1 MVPIALGCC
10 CERNWKEVSPYLC
23 CRDVARKRRVPCK
36 GVRPFRSVVALIAAI
51 VPLSIAHSGSA
62 STLPSP
68 WHLDRINQT
77 NLPLD
82 GNVSMGG
89 LTGAG
94 INIYVVDTGVLAT
107 HEQFGGRVIA
117 GIDLPTSKGTS
128 PVSPS
133 STDCDGHGT
142 HVAGLAAGSTVGVAT
157 QATVIAVRVLD
168 CNGDGEVADVTK
180 ALQWVRAHHRSGTA
194 AVLNLSLGVDLGDD
208 GSTIDHEITSLMN
221 EGVVVVVAAGN
232 GDSSGIPFDACQIA
246 PADVPRALTVGAST
260 LSDAVATYSNYGP
273 CVDIFAPGGD
283 RQRNI
288 TSAWATNSTSYNL
301 DAGTSM
307 ASPLVAG
314 MAALLA
320 QQQPG
325 LCTDSI
331 VSAVV
336 ERATPN
342 VLAGIP
348 AQTANR
354 LLYVNTSPV
363 APTPPGQPS
372 SVITTS
378 DSNSIVVS
386 WDPPCNGGSPITRT
400 AVSLL
405 SGGRVIKRS
414 FVDATKNAVRF
425 TGLVPGRTYQVVVKA
440 ENALGQGVATSRI
453 STVAVR
459 SIRRGQVV
467 RTSLLAKGPEDI
479 SLKWSVSSSTR
490 NICTLKQSPT
500 RLVALRAGTC
510 RVGLRQLSSAEPVL
524 RSIRITP

>member
-1 MVPIALGCC
+1 MKRVRAIIAL
-10 CERNWKEVSPYLC
+10 
-23 CRDVARKRRVPCK
+23 
-36 GVRPFRSVVALIAAI
+36 VVAV
-51 VPLSIAHSGSA
+51 VPLTVAHSGSA
-62 STLPSP
+62 SVLPSP

-82 GNVSMGG
+82 GNVSPGA

-94 INIYVVDTGVLAT
+94 INIYVVDTGVLAS

-117 GIDLPTSKGTS
+117 GIDVPTDKGTS
-128 PVSPS
+128 PVSPA

-142 HVAGLAAGSTVGVAT
+142 HVSGIAAGSTVGVAT
-157 QATVIAVRVLD
+157 QASIIAVRVLD
-168 CNGDGEVADVTK
+168 CNGDGEVADVAK

-232 GDSSGIPFDACQIA
+232 GDENGIPIDACQIA

-260 LSDAVATYSNYGP
+260 ITDAVATYSNYGP
-273 CVDIFAPGGD
+273 CVDVFAPGGD

-307 ASPLVAG
+307 ASPMAAG

-331 VSAVV
+331 VNSIV
-336 ERATPN
+336 ERATQN
-342 VLAGIP
+342 VLVGLP
-348 AQTANR
+348 VQTPNR
-354 LLYVNTSPV
+354 LLFLNTAPV
-363 APTPPGQPS
+363 TPTSPGQPS
-372 SVITTS
+372 SVITSS
-378 DSNSIVVS
+378 DGNSIVAS
-386 WDPPCNGGSPITRT
+386 WDPPCDGGSPVTQT
-400 AVSLL
+400 TVSLL
-405 SGGRVIKRS
+405 SGGRVVKRS
-414 FVDATKNAVRF
+414 VVEAGKTAVRF
-425 TGLVPGRTYQVVVKA
+425 SGLVPGRSYQVVVKA
-440 ENALGQGVATSRI
+440 ENAVGLGVATGRI

-459 SIRRGQVV
+459 SIRRGQVI

-490 NICTLKQSPT
+490 KICTLRQSPT

-510 RVGLRQLSSAEPVL
+510 RVGLRQLNGAIPVL

>member
-1 MVPIALGCC
+1 V
-10 CERNWKEVSPYLC
+10 
-23 CRDVARKRRVPCK
+23 RRI
-36 GVRPFRSVVALIAAI
+36 RTAVALVALLA
-51 VPLSIAHSGSA
+51 PLAIAHSGSA
-62 STLPSP
+62 AVLPSP
-68 WHLDRINQT
+68 WHLDRINQAT
-77 NLPLD
+77 LPLD
-82 GNVSMGG
+82 GNATMGP

-94 INIYVVDTGVLAT
+94 INVYIVDTGVLST
-107 HEQFGGRVIA
+107 HEQFGGRVIP
-117 GIDLPTSKGTS
+117 GIDVPTDNGTS

-133 STDCDGHGT
+133 ATDCDGHGT
-142 HVAGLAAGSTVGVAT
+142 HVAALAAGSTVGVAT
-157 QATVIAVRVLD
+157 QATVISVRVLD
-168 CNGDGEVADVTK
+168 CNGDGEVVDVAK

-221 EGVVVVVAAGN
+221 EGIVVVVAAGN
-232 GDSSGIPFDACQIA
+232 GDANGIPIDACQIA

-260 LSDAVATYSNYGP
+260 ISDAVATYSNYGP
-273 CVDIFAPGGD
+273 CIDVFAPGGD

-288 TSAWATNSTSYNL
+288 TSAWATSSTSYNI

-331 VSAVV
+331 VNTIV

-342 VLAGIP
+342 VLAGLP
-348 AQTANR
+348 VQTTNR
-354 LLYVNTSPV
+354 LLFLNTAPV
-363 APTPPGQPS
+363 APTTPGQPS
-372 SVITTS
+372 SVITSS
-378 DSNSIVVS
+378 DSNSLVVS
-386 WDPPCNGGSPITRT
+386 WDPPCDGGSPLTRT
-400 AVSLL
+400 TVSLL
-405 SGGRVIKRS
+405 SGGRVIKRAIADS
-414 FVDATKNAVRF
+414 TKTAVRF
-425 TGLVPGRTYQVVVKA
+425 TGLAPGRTYQVVVKA
-440 ENALGQGVATSRI
+440 ANAMGEGIATSRI

-459 SIRRGQVV
+459 SIRSGQVI

-490 NICTLKQSPT
+490 NVCALRQSPT

-510 RVGLRQLSSAEPVL
+510 RVGLRQLASAEPVL

>member
-1 MVPIALGCC
+1 MKSQIPLSSVRKFRAVIAI
-10 CERNWKEVSPYLC
+10 
-23 CRDVARKRRVPCK
+23 
-36 GVRPFRSVVALIAAI
+36 VVAF
-51 VPLSIAHSGSA
+51 VPLTISRSSSA
-62 STLPSP
+62 ADLPSP
-68 WHLDRINQT
+68 WHLDRINQA

-82 GNVSMGG
+82 GNVSPGV

-94 INIYVVDTGVLAT
+94 VNIYVVDTGVLAT
-107 HEQFGGRVIA
+107 HEQFGGRVFA
-117 GIDLPTSKGTS
+117 GIDVPTDKGTS
-128 PVSPS
+128 PVSPA

-157 QATVIAVRVLD
+157 QANIIAVRVLD
-168 CNGDGEVADVTK
+168 CNGDGEVVDVAK

-232 GDSSGIPFDACQIA
+232 GDANGIAFDACQIA
-246 PADVPRALTVGAST
+246 PADVPRALTVGAGT
-260 LSDAVATYSNYGP
+260 LTDTVATYSNYGS
-273 CVDIFAPGGD
+273 CVDLFAPGGD

-288 TSAWATNSTSYNL
+288 TSAWATNATSYNV

-307 ASPLVAG
+307 ASPLAAG

-331 VSAVV
+331 VNAIV
-336 ERATPN
+336 ERATVN
-342 VLAGIP
+342 VLSGVP
-348 AQTANR
+348 AQTPNR
-354 LLYVNTSPV
+354 LLFLNTAAI
-363 APTPPGQPS
+363 APTTPGQPS

-378 DSNSIVVS
+378 DSNSLVVS
-386 WDPPCNGGSPITRT
+386 WDPPCDGGSPITRT
-400 AVSLL
+400 TVSLL
-405 SGGRVIKRS
+405 LGGRVVKRAS
-414 FVDATKNAVRF
+414 VDAATTAYRF
-425 TGLVPGRTYQVVVKA
+425 TGLLPGRTYQVVVKA
-440 ENALGQGVATSRI
+440 ENALGQGIATSRI

-459 SIRRGQVV
+459 SIRRGQII

-490 NICTLKQSPT
+490 SVCTLRQSPT

-510 RVGLRQLSSAEPVL
+510 RVGLRQLNGAIPVL